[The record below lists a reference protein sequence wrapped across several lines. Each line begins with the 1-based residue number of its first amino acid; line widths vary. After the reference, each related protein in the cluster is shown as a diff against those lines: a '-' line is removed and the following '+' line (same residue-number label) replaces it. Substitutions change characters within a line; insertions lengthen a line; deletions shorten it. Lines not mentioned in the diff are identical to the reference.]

1 MANTITV
8 NKEAITDLVRIKEE
22 FNSIVESLELMDNK
36 EFIRS
41 YKKAK
46 DQIKRREFDDWNA
59 L

>member
-22 FNSIVESLELMDNK
+22 FNSIIESLELMADK
-36 EFIRS
+36 EFMDS
-41 YKKAK
+41 YKKSK
-46 DQIKRREFDDWNA
+46 EQVKKRDFADWNG